1 MWLLHAHVLVHVER
15 LPDRRLTFL
24 LGGRLLQKA
33 RIQILLL
40 LLLIVN
46 VVLSIRRYESVN
58 RVCCVH
64 YGCILGTNLHL
75 LLLLPTRVYDAAI
88 SHMLLRPLVIPR
100 WISLLWIWNVRRLY
114 HFVCTISWDVIVMV
128 AVGTCHQPVLHS
140 LMVKGARVVLWT
152 ASIENV
158 WVAEYL
164 CTLYPWGIALLLILL
179 FDLKT

>member
-1 MWLLHAHVLVHVER
+1 MWLLHTHVLVHVKR
-15 LPDRRLTFL
+15 LPDRRLTLL

-46 VVLSIRRYESVN
+46 AVLSIRRYESVN

-88 SHMLLRPLVIPR
+88 SHVLLRPLIVSRGIG
-100 WISLLWIWNVRRLY
+100 LLWIGDVRWLH
-114 HFVCTISWDVIVMV
+114 HFVCTVSRDIIVMV
-128 AVGTCHQPVLHS
+128 AVCTCHQPVLHS
-140 LMVKGARVVLWT
+140 LMVQGARVVLRT
-152 ASIENV
+152 APVENV
-158 WVAEYL
+158 
-164 CTLYPWGIALLLILL
+164 
-179 FDLKT
+179 